1 VLARLFGPLAGSLA
15 GVAMIV
21 VLMGV
26 SGSGKTTIGRHLA
39 GRMGWVFADADD
51 HFPRACKAKMAA
63 GIPLTDE
70 DRQPWLTLL
79 NRLLRRWDKG
89 NIDGV
94 LACSALKERY
104 HDMLKSGIATSLQFV
119 LLDGSK
125 ELIAKRLATRRHEYM
140 NPVLLESQL
149 ATLEDP
155 DGAFR
160 IVNDRPPDEVVDRI
174 VAKLGPRKTTEERG
188 SNSMGHSLFDLTG
201 KTAVVVGGT
210 SGIGLAMAVG
220 LAEAGADV
228 AASSR
233 RQEQVDEAAALIE
246 GRGRKSLRLTSD
258 VGDRATLERLCEE
271 TIKAWGKVD
280 ILINCAGKI
289 KRAPTVDFPEDVW
302 NDIMD
307 TNVNGTLRACQIFGR
322 HMLEKGYGRIINI
335 ASLNTFVSLKEVTAY
350 ACSKAA
356 VGALTK
362 SLAVEWSS
370 QGVTVNAIAPGVF
383 RTALNA
389 ELLDKS
395 ERGKELRMR
404 TPMGRFGKAE
414 ELVGAAIY
422 LASDASAFVTGE
434 ILVVDGGFLAS
445 GVNQ

>member
-1 VLARLFGPLAGSLA
+1 
-15 GVAMIV
+15 MIV

-26 SGSGKTTIGRHLA
+26 SGSGKTTIGKCLA
-39 GRMGWVFADADD
+39 ERMKWSFQDADD
-51 HFPRACKAKMAA
+51 HFPRAAKQKMAS

-70 DRQPWLTLL
+70 DREPWLRLL
-79 NRLLRRWDKG
+79 NRLLRRWDKE
-89 NIDGV
+89 NISGV

-104 HDMLKSGIATSLQFV
+104 HDVLKSGIATSLNFV
-119 LLDGSK
+119 LLEGSK
-125 ELIAKRLATRRHEYM
+125 ELIAKRLAERQHEYM
-140 NPVLLESQL
+140 NPALLDSQL
-149 ATLEDP
+149 QTLENP
-155 DGAFR
+155 DGALR
-160 IVNDRPPDEVVDRI
+160 IINDRAPNEIVDRI
-174 VAKLGPRKTTEERG
+174 LAEFGRTQKAFEQRG
-188 SNSMGHSLFDLTG
+188 RNSMGHSLFDLTG

-228 AASSR
+228 VASSR
-233 RQEQVDEAAALIE
+233 RKEQVDEAADLIE
-246 GRGRKSLRLTSD
+246 GRGRKALRLTSD
-258 VGDRATLERLCEE
+258 VGDRATMENLLNE
-271 TIKAWGKVD
+271 TVSAWGKVD

-307 TNVNGTLRACQIFGR
+307 TNVTGTLRACQVFGR
-322 HMLEKGYGRIINI
+322 HMLANKYGRIINI

-404 TPMGRFGKAE
+404 TPMGRFGKTE
-414 ELVGAAIY
+414 ELVGAAVY

>member
-1 VLARLFGPLAGSLA
+1 
-15 GVAMIV
+15 
-21 VLMGV
+21 
-26 SGSGKTTIGRHLA
+26 
-39 GRMGWVFADADD
+39 
-51 HFPRACKAKMAA
+51 MAA
-63 GIPLTDE
+63 GVPLTDE
-70 DRQPWLTLL
+70 DRGPWLELL
-79 NRLLRRWDKG
+79 NRLLRRWDIE
-89 NIDGV
+89 NVSGV
-94 LACSALKERY
+94 MACSALKERY
-104 HDMLKSGIATSLQFV
+104 HDMLKSGIATSLEFV

-125 ELIAKRLATRRHEYM
+125 ELIAKRLAGRSHEYM
-140 NPVLLESQL
+140 NPALLESQL

-155 DGAFR
+155 DGALR
-160 IVNDRPPDEVVDRI
+160 IVNDRPPGEVVQRI
-174 VAKLGPRKTTEERG
+174 VMKLGLLHEFGEERG

-210 SGIGLAMAVG
+210 SGIGLAIAVG

-228 AASSR
+228 VASSR
-233 RQEQVDEAAALIE
+233 RQEQVDEAAGLIE
-246 GRGRKSLRLTSD
+246 SRGRKALRLTSD
-258 VGDRATLERLCEE
+258 VGDRATLERLLEE
-271 TIKAWGKVD
+271 TLKAWGKVD
-280 ILINCAGKI
+280 ILVNCAGKI
-289 KRAPTVDFPEDVW
+289 KRAPTVDFPEDIW
-302 NDIMD
+302 DDIMD
-307 TNVNGTLRACQIFGR
+307 TNVNGTLRACQIFGK
-322 HMLEKGYGRIINI
+322 HMLTNGYGRIVNI

-404 TPMGRFGKAE
+404 TPMGRFGKTE